1 MVVNERTDVAAEQ
14 PQTNT
19 KDDPGH
25 QMPLQLWQLSSSL
38 LHASE
43 GKHVDMVSQSCQQH
57 IPAGAGVVVGAHS
70 SSQCATHVA
79 KMAGLV
85 GHPLMHA
92 DSVPPGQPLGTGLGA
107 GAGAAVVV
115 AVGQSCLHTETHT
128 SYASP
133 VTTEHAA
140 TQALKDPPGQSPEGD
155 GGDGLGGVGD
165 GGLGGVGDG
174 GLGAGVGGTFGFVE
188 SMSPTFKFK
197 KEYDDPGCAF
207 LRVSGLPTSG
217 SQGPRL
223 QPGSVG
229 SHPS

>member
-1 MVVNERTDVAAEQ
+1 
-14 PQTNT
+14 
-19 KDDPGH
+19 
-25 QMPLQLWQLSSSL
+25 MPLQLWQLSSSL

-43 GKHVDMVSQSCQQH
+43 GKHVAMVSQSCQQH

-70 SSQCATHVA
+70 SSQCATHAA
-79 KMAGLV
+79 KTTGLV
-85 GHPLMHA
+85 GQSPMHA
-92 DSVPPGQPLGTGLGA
+92 DSDPPGQPPGTGLGV

-115 AVGQSCLHTETHT
+115 AVAGQSCLHTAMQA

-140 TQALKDPPGQSPEGD
+140 AQALIDPPGQSPEGD
-155 GGDGLGGVGD
+155 GGVGGVGGGLGGVGD
-165 GGLGGVGDG
+165 GGLGG
-174 GLGAGVGGTFGFVE
+174 GVGGTSGFVV
-188 SMSPTFKFK
+188 SRSPTFKFK

-223 QPGSVG
+223 HPGSVG
-229 SHPS
+229 SHPSYESNQFM